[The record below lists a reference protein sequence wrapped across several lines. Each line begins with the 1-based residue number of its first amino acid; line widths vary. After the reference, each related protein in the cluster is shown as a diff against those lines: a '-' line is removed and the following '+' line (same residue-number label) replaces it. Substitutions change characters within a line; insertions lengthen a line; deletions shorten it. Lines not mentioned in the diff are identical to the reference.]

1 MSCIPILSTTAI
13 EYKHALCSTDTRK
26 HRIRRR
32 QHSSSHRQPSSTFI
46 FLALFFI
53 TANTYC
59 NTNANCC
66 YAFSAQHLPPKKNK
80 PLPTRRTSNS
90 KSNYMNSAPVAE
102 RPTII
107 DRPSITTADTISA
120 VTTQQN
126 NPSSDFRRRMRSLV
140 KRRQQN
146 DGKPTNIRTAN
157 TLVEYKNVLDEN
169 RDKIVV
175 VRFYAT
181 WCKVC

>member
-1 MSCIPILSTTAI
+1 
-13 EYKHALCSTDTRK
+13 
-26 HRIRRR
+26 
-32 QHSSSHRQPSSTFI
+32 
-46 FLALFFI
+46 
-53 TANTYC
+53 
-59 NTNANCC
+59 
-66 YAFSAQHLPPKKNK
+66 
-80 PLPTRRTSNS
+80 
-90 KSNYMNSAPVAE
+90 MNSAPVAE

-107 DRPSITTADTISA
+107 DLPSFTTTTDDTISA

-126 NPSSDFRRRMRSLV
+126 NPSSDFRRRMKSLV

-146 DGKPTNIRTAN
+146 DAKPTNIRTAN

-169 RDKIVV
+169 KDKIVV

>member
-1 MSCIPILSTTAI
+1 
-13 EYKHALCSTDTRK
+13 
-26 HRIRRR
+26 
-32 QHSSSHRQPSSTFI
+32 
-46 FLALFFI
+46 
-53 TANTYC
+53 
-59 NTNANCC
+59 
-66 YAFSAQHLPPKKNK
+66 
-80 PLPTRRTSNS
+80 
-90 KSNYMNSAPVAE
+90 MNSAPVAE

-107 DRPSITTADTISA
+107 DRPSIITTSADASA

-126 NPSSDFRRRMRSLV
+126 NPSSDFRRRMKSLV

-146 DGKPTNIRTAN
+146 DAKPTNIRTAN